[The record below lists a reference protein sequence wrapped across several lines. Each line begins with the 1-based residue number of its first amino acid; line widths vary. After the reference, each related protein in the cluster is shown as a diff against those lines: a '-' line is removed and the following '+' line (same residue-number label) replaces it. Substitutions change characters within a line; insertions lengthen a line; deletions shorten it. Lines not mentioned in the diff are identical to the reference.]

1 MKGTRIW
8 LGCLLLGLVAWSAN
22 ARADEN
28 QTLATAKNAIVAVV
42 DSSFVDSQF
51 KAAMIDDLNA
61 TAELFLMATEESERA
76 AKNGLYQDALNTAE
90 TMIAKTDGCVTA
102 GAPEIDD
109 WLTLCADAV
118 TVHAKLVL
126 LRQEIA
132 GLIVVE

>member
-1 MKGTRIW
+1 MKGTKI
-8 LGCLLLGLVAWSAN
+8 GIACLLLGLIVSATG

-28 QTLATAKNAIVAVV
+28 QTLATAKNAIVAVA
-42 DSSFVDSQF
+42 DTSFVDSQF

-61 TAELFLMATEESERA
+61 AAELFLMATAESERA

-90 TMIAKTDGCVTA
+90 TMIAKTDGCIKA

-109 WLTLCADAV
+109 WLTLCADAA

>member
-1 MKGTRIW
+1 MKGTKI
-8 LGCLLLGLVAWSAN
+8 GGACLLLGLIVLATN

-28 QTLATAKNAIVAVV
+28 QTLATAKNAIVAVT
-42 DSSFVDSQF
+42 DTSFVDSQF

-61 TAELFLMATEESERA
+61 TAELFLMATAESERA
-76 AKNGLYQDALNTAE
+76 AKNGLYQDALNTAD
-90 TMIAKTDGCVTA
+90 TMIAKTDGCIKA

-109 WLTLCADAV
+109 WLTLCADAA